1 MLIHKPKSYFL
12 ILAIILICILSFL
25 FSYLTKLNLLY
36 AYLISIN
43 LITLLFYGFD
53 KYNVHCSDNP
63 VIIEMNCRS
72 RICEER
78 WPASGILYALLDDT
92 KGKAR

>member
-1 MLIHKPKSYFL
+1 MLIHKPQKYIL
-12 ILAIILICILSFL
+12 ILAIILIVILSFL
-25 FSYLTKLNLLY
+25 FSYLIKIHILY
-36 AYLISIN
+36 TNLISIN
-43 LITLLFYGFD
+43 PITLLFYGFD

-78 WPASGILYALLDDT
+78 WPASGILYALLDGT
-92 KGKAR
+92 K